1 MSAGQQHVSPFGLG
15 SPTPVVLASRV
26 MKARRPGSCAV
37 DGCAI
42 YVGTRIGELP
52 DGRWAT
58 VACIVA
64 ANRSASTQEDT

>member
-1 MSAGQQHVSPFGLG
+1 MTDADFGWG
-15 SPTPVVLASRV
+15 SRQPVVLAERV
-26 MKARRPGSCAV
+26 MKARTSGRCAL

-42 YVGTRIGELP
+42 YVGTRIGQLP

-64 ANRSASTQEDT
+64 ANQESRPATGGTA